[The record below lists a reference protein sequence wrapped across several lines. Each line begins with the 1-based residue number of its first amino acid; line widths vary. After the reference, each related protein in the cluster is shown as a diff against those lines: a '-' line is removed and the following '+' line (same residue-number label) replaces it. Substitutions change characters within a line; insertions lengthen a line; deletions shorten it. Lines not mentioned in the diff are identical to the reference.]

1 MADPENDPYVQARRE
16 LARRV
21 TSPNPTALVNE
32 QRRVIELMRRR
43 ARRSSSLASLYS
55 RMQELERE
63 NERLRHGPHGPHGGA
78 AEGYLS
84 ASGRGK

>member
-1 MADPENDPYVQARRE
+1 MPDPENDPYVQARRE

-21 TSPNPTALVNE
+21 SSPGPASLVKE

-43 ARRSSSLASLYS
+43 ARGSSLTALSS

-63 NERLRHGPHGPHGGA
+63 NERLRRGPHGGA
-78 AEGYLS
+78 A
-84 ASGRGK
+84 